1 MSTAAA
7 GVRQQSTET
16 RRPRRRHGGIHGGA
30 VARRRPAGQALE
42 EYVLILG
49 FVVLPLLVAL
59 PSAVAVIQAWV
70 GRLLGWWEM
79 PVP

>member
-1 MSTAAA
+1 MERRNPGA
-7 GVRQQSTET
+7 GRAS
-16 RRPRRRHGGIHGGA
+16 RRG
-30 VARRRPAGQALE
+30 GQALE
-42 EYVLILG
+42 EYVLVLG